1 MPPYLLALR
10 KRPPTRRSVQ
20 VMNDASKHT
29 LPAPLREPLVHFV
42 ALAAVLF
49 GVSALFGAGD
59 QVIEITQ
66 EQIEWR
72 ILQVEAQEGQRL
84 TEDERLLVRERL
96 IDERVLVREAQ
107 ALGLAEDERIDDILV
122 QKMLHVL
129 SGDVIQPSDE
139 ELGAYYAVNSERYA
153 TEETVTVDEIVLP
166 SGAPLPSELTAGAE
180 PADVTDGGLI
190 ASRVM
195 PRLSLE
201 DLAQIFGEDAAGV
214 VFDTEVGA
222 WIDAYESV
230 RGQHWFRVRER
241 TEATVPP
248 LDVVR
253 EAARL
258 DWIAEQ
264 EDRRLL
270 ARVAELRQRYDIVV
284 EGAEGAR

>member
-1 MPPYLLALR
+1 M
-10 KRPPTRRSVQ
+10 
-20 VMNDASKHT
+20 
-29 LPAPLREPLVHFV
+29 HFV

-49 GVSALFGAGD
+49 GASALFGPGD
-59 QVIEITQ
+59 DVVEITRD
-66 EQIEWR
+66 EIEWR

-84 TEDERLLVRERL
+84 TEDERQLVLERY

-139 ELGAYYAVNSERYA
+139 ELRAYYAGNAERYA
-153 TEETVTVDEIVLP
+153 IEETVTVDEIVLP
-166 SGAPLPSELTAGAE
+166 MGVPLPSELLAGAE
-180 PADVTDGGLI
+180 PASVTDGGLI

-195 PRLSLE
+195 PRLSFG
-201 DLAQIFGEDAAGV
+201 DLTQIFGEDAASD
-214 VFDTEVGA
+214 VFVADVGA
-222 WIDAYESV
+222 WVDAYESV

-241 TEATVPP
+241 AEATVPP
-248 LDVVR
+248 LEVVR

-270 ARVAELRQRYDIVV
+270 ARVAELRARYDVVV
-284 EGAEGAR
+284 ESEEREP